1 MVPQNA
7 DAAGAML
14 IPVITYTAP
23 DGEMRYGNH
32 PPPKC
37 ADMAEV
43 ERACRPALQ
52 ALRGAA
58 DVRVDVM
65 NDLTGACVMLFR
77 IR

>member
-7 DAAGAML
+7 DAAGAVL

-23 DGEMRYGNH
+23 DGELRYGNH

-58 DVRVDVM
+58 DVRVAVVDDVTSRPV
-65 NDLTGACVMLFR
+65 LLFR